1 MNIQRWKWKKI
12 IKMHWWKLNSQRNV
26 QEINQQRL
34 SAHTAVPRPCSRRAG
49 IYLLGSTRK
58 PKISSWLHLN
68 CGTLNTFIAPRKSGL
83 APLPHMLWAPSAE
96 TQVKGRREAQHA
108 QPAGL
113 GEKER
118 QQQLLVNLCFLQAIR
133 RERLHISFI
142 SALVYKAIFS
152 FLFLFLF
159 FFFPLNKIVN
169 YWKRGSPC
177 EIGSQGLGNV
187 SNHRFLSDLSKTA
200 SYANSSHSKTAI
212 LWLSLH
218 CFSYAHQEVRLVLRP
233 NDRAETE
240 TQLLHSHVFP
250 LNWSIRAQRLT
261 SDSCIPDDLMREIL
275 EWVYT
280 EGTKETRWY
289 W

>member
-1 MNIQRWKWKKI
+1 MFRRLINSVYRLIPQYRAPAADGLAFTCSALQENPKSARGYIWTVGHWTPSQLPENQAWHHSPTCFGLHQQKPKWKAEGK
-12 IKMHWWKLNSQRNV
+12 HSTRSQRDLVKKRDNNSSSSTSAFYK
-26 QEINQQRL
+26 QYTGRGCIFL
-34 SAHTAVPRPCSRRAG
+34 S
-49 IYLLGSTRK
+49 
-58 PKISSWLHLN
+58 
-68 CGTLNTFIAPRKSGL
+68 F
-83 APLPHMLWAPSAE
+83 LPW
-96 TQVKGRREAQHA
+96 
-108 QPAGL
+108 
-113 GEKER
+113 
-118 QQQLLVNLCFLQAIR
+118 F
-133 RERLHISFI
+133 
-142 SALVYKAIFS
+142 KAIFS
-152 FLFLFLF
+152 FFF

-250 LNWSIRAQRLT
+250 LNWSIRA
-261 SDSCIPDDLMREIL
+261 
-275 EWVYT
+275 
-280 EGTKETRWY
+280 
-289 W
+289 